1 MTTLHSILEQIRQDS
16 RTEREKGDHFERL
29 VKAFFKTDPTWVDR
43 FEDVWLWRE
52 WPDLSRY
59 KYSQQDIGI
68 DLVASER
75 QGGWC
80 AIQCKFF
87 DSHYNV
93 QKSDI
98 DSFFTASGKRPFT
111 SRLVVSTTDRWSGHA
126 EEALSDQQIPT
137 NRIGLS
143 DLLESRI
150 DWSRVVPERLEDL
163 SLRSRK
169 NSLPHQ
175 LEAISKV
182 LEGFQNTDRGKL
194 VMACGTGKTF
204 TSLKI
209 AESLVPPGGSI
220 LFLSPSI
227 ALVSQTL
234 SEWTR
239 ESESPFRAFAV
250 CSDSKVGKKKD
261 PFEDIRIHDLAYPAT
276 TDPDKLAQ
284 AVQNHVSDKRT
295 VIFSTYQSIEVLH
308 EAQTQFGLPAFDLV
322 ICDEAHRTT
331 GATSAGEAD
340 SAFVAVHRP
349 DFIQSRKRLFM
360 TATPRIYTDA
370 AKSKARENDI
380 QVYSM
385 DDESVYGP
393 EFHRL
398 GFGEAVKR
406 GLLSDYKVLVL
417 VMDQK
422 DISRRFPYL
431 LSQEGEELKLPDVAK
446 IIGCWNGL
454 SKRVFENG
462 HEENLTDPVPMKR
475 AVAFARSIADSKQVS
490 SQFDHIVTQYLDSF
504 DPHEEIRESPLKCE
518 VQHVDGTYNIL
529 LRNSL
534 LDWLKSDPG
543 PNACRI
549 LSNARCLS
557 EGVDVPS
564 LDSVIFLNP
573 RDSVIDVVQSVGRIM
588 RKSPGKE
595 YGYIILPIATTWEM
609 EPEEA
614 LDNNENF
621 RVVWTVLQALRAHDE
636 RLNAEINKIELNK
649 KESDRIQVIGL
660 KESHRP
666 EQGLPMTFDDQDI
679 GQWKEAIYA
688 RIVKKCGTKRYWESW
703 ANDVAMIAQTQIS
716 RIKGLL
722 SGSDPHPRKVFNEFL
737 ESLRSTINPEIG
749 QDEAIEMLSQHVIT
763 KPVFDALFAGEVFVQ
778 NNPVSQ
784 SLQKVLDE
792 LEGRSLEAETKS
804 LEGFYEDV
812 RERASGIDNIEG
824 RQKIVIEL
832 YNKFFKTAFPRMS
845 DRLGI
850 VYTPIEV
857 VDFIIHSADK
867 ALKDHFGVGLTDPN
881 VHILDP
887 FAGTGTFLVR
897 LLQSGLIHPE
907 DLSRKYGDELHVN
920 EIVLLAYYIAAIN
933 VESVYQALTGSYE
946 SFNGIVLTD
955 TFQMGEKE
963 HKFFGK
969 EYLPENNERV
979 RRQKERDIRVILGNP
994 PYRVNQG
1001 NSNDKNQNL
1010 SYDFLDESIRKTYAA
1025 GSTAGNK
1032 NSLYD
1037 NYIRA
1042 FRWASNRIRKQGIV
1056 CYVSNGGWIDGNT
1069 MDGFRKSL
1077 AEEFTSIYVF
1087 NLRGNARTQGK
1098 LRRQEAG
1105 NVFGSDSKTSI
1116 AITLLVK
1123 NPQKKGTCAI
1133 HYHDIGD
1140 YLSREEKLSR
1150 LAEFG
1155 SIAHVHWERIT
1166 PNEHHD
1172 WINMRSA
1179 DFGSLVPLND
1189 APNAIFVL
1197 RSRGVETSR
1206 DVWVYNFSK
1215 SALEDNIRR
1224 MIAFYND
1231 QVDAFGKICQADGD
1245 NAEKK
1250 AQELI
1255 DTDPKKIKWTSELI
1269 EDLAQVKKGE
1279 FRQENI
1285 GPSLYRPFIKSW
1297 IYYDPQFNHR
1307 FKEKLFPSAHH
1318 KNLAISVTGTG
1329 SSKDFS
1335 CLMVN
1340 TLPDLEVI
1348 SKSQCFPLYYYEK
1361 TAPAKKT
1368 MPGLFAPDSSGEEY
1382 VRKEAITDMARAD
1395 FREHYRD
1402 DTISK
1407 EDIFY
1412 YIYGVLHS
1420 PEYRERF
1427 ASDLKKMLPRIPFV
1441 SGFWGFSKAGRE
1453 LAHWH
1458 LNYETV
1464 EPWPLEGKKDNS
1476 TLSGVTAKEFFRV
1489 EEMKFGKNGKEIDK
1503 TTIVYNSRI
1512 TLSEIPLEAYEYVV
1526 NGKPALEWVM
1536 ERYAVK
1542 IDKDSGI
1549 KNDPNLWSEDP
1560 RYILD
1565 LVKRIVRVSFETV
1578 RIVNGLP
1585 ALTEQENKSV
1595 YTPSFFGG
1603 ESVAAEDPEEVM
1615 LLSEE
1620 GTVMKMIEEP
1630 VNVFGPKYGL
1640 VIRRVDCRDPNSMAI
1655 VSDYFEVVTAFSAA
1669 RKNGTFKTLEAAKE
1683 FLSRNNLRQENNT
1696 NNINEMDPD
1705 HER

>member
-1 MTTLHSILEQIRQDS
+1 MTSLQSILELIRQS
-16 RTEREKGDHFERL
+16 SQTEREKGSRFESL
-29 VKAFFKTDPTWVDR
+29 VKSFFKTDPTWVDR
-43 FEDVWLWRE
+43 FEDVWLWSE
-52 WPDLSRY
+52 WPEPSF
-59 KYSQQDIGI
+59 SGQDTGI
-68 DLVASER
+68 DLVAKER
-75 QGGWC
+75 EGGWC

-87 DSHYNV
+87 DPTHTV

-98 DSFFTASGKRPFT
+98 DSFFTASGKRPFS
-111 SRLVVSTTDRWSGHA
+111 SRLIVSTTDKWSAHA
-126 EEALSDQQIPT
+126 EEALADQQIPT

-143 DLLESRI
+143 DLAESRI
-150 DWSRVVPERLEDL
+150 DWSRVVPERFEVLP
-163 SLRSRK
+163 LRSRK
-169 NSLPHQ
+169 ILLSHQ
-175 LEAISKV
+175 QEAVSKV
-182 LEGFQNTDRGKL
+182 LIGFQTSDKGKL

-209 AESLVPPGGSI
+209 AEALVPPGGAI

-227 ALVSQTL
+227 SLVSQSLT
-234 SEWTR
+234 EWTR
-239 ESESPFRAFAV
+239 EAEAPFRAFAV

-261 PFEDIRIHDLAYPAT
+261 PFEDIRVHDLAYPAT
-276 TDPDKLAQ
+276 TDPVKLAQ
-284 AVQNHVSDKRT
+284 AVQTHALDRRS

-308 EAQTQFGLPAFDLV
+308 ETQKQFGLPAFDLV

-331 GATSAGEAD
+331 GATSVGEAD

-349 DFIQSRKRLFM
+349 DYIQSRKRLFM
-360 TATPRIYTDA
+360 TATPRIYTDS
-370 AKSKARENDI
+370 AKSKAKENDI

-385 DDESVYGP
+385 DDENIYGP
-393 EFHRL
+393 EFYRL
-398 GFGEAVKR
+398 GFGESVKR

-417 VMDQK
+417 VMDQQ

-462 HEENLTDPVPMKR
+462 HEENLTDPIPMKR

-518 VQHVDGTYNIL
+518 AQHVDGTYNIL

-564 LDSVIFLNP
+564 LDAVIFLNP

-660 KESHRP
+660 KESSP
-666 EQGLPMTFDDQDI
+666 PKPGIPLTFDDQDI

-703 ANDVAMIAQTQIS
+703 ANDVATIAQTQIS

-722 SGSDPHPRKVFNEFL
+722 SAPDPHPQTVFNEFL
-737 ESLRSTINPEIG
+737 ESLRSTINPEIRP
-749 QDEAIEMLSQHVIT
+749 DEAIEMLSQHIIT
-763 KPVFDALFAGEVFVQ
+763 KPVFDSLFAGEAFVQ

-784 SLQKVLDE
+784 SLQKVLTE
-792 LEGRSLEAETKS
+792 LEGRSLEVETKS
-804 LEGFYEDV
+804 LEDFYDDV

-832 YNKFFKTAFPRMS
+832 YDKFFKTAFPRIS
-845 DRLGI
+845 ERLGI

-857 VDFIIHSADK
+857 VDFIIRSADS
-867 ALKDHFGVGLTDPN
+867 ALRDHFGVGLTDRN

-887 FAGTGTFLVR
+887 FAGTGTFLAR
-897 LLQSGLIHPE
+897 LLQSGLIRSG
-907 DLSRKYGDELHVN
+907 DLPRKYRDELHAN

-933 VESVYQALTGSYE
+933 IESVYQALTRSYE

-979 RRQKERDIRVILGNP
+979 RRQKERDIRVIIGNP

-1001 NSNDKNQNL
+1001 NSNNNPNP
-1010 SYDFLDESIRKTYAA
+1010 SYDLLDESIRKTYAA
-1025 GSTAGNK
+1025 GSTAINK

-1037 NYIRA
+1037 SYIRA
-1042 FRWASNRIRKQGIV
+1042 FRWASNRIKTQGIV

-1069 MDGFRKSL
+1069 MDGFRKTL

-1087 NLRGNARTQGK
+1087 NLRGNQRTSGELSRKEGGK
-1098 LRRQEAG
+1098 I
-1105 NVFGSDSKTSI
+1105 FGSGSRAPI

-1123 NPQKKGTCAI
+1123 NPQKKGSCEI

-1140 YLSREEKLSR
+1140 YLSREEKLAR
-1150 LAEFG
+1150 VATFG
-1155 SIAHVHWERIT
+1155 SIEHVPWERIT
-1166 PNEHHD
+1166 PSAHHD
-1172 WINMRSA
+1172 WINVRSEN
-1179 DFGSLVPLND
+1179 FGTLVPLND
-1189 APNAIFVL
+1189 APNAIFSM
-1197 RSRGVETSR
+1197 RSNGVQTNR

-1215 SALEDNIRR
+1215 SALEDNISR
-1224 MIAFYND
+1224 MIAFYNS
-1231 QVDAFGKICQADGD
+1231 QVDSLSAKCQTEGK
-1245 NAEKK
+1245 NASKK
-1250 AQELI
+1250 ALELI

-1285 GPSLYRPFIKSW
+1285 GPSLYRPFTKSW
-1297 IYYDPQFNHR
+1297 IYYDRQFNHR

-1318 KNLAISVTGTG
+1318 KNLAISVTGIG
-1329 SSKDFS
+1329 VSKDFS
-1335 CLMVN
+1335 CLIVN
-1340 TLPDLEVI
+1340 ALPDVQLFANA
-1348 SKSQCFPLYYYEK
+1348 QCFPLYYYEK
-1361 TAPAKKT
+1361 VQSTKT
-1368 MPGLFAPDSSGEEY
+1368 RMPGLFTPDSTEEKY
-1382 VRKEAITDMARAD
+1382 VRKDAITDVALAD
-1395 FREHYRD
+1395 FQTHYRD
-1402 DTISK
+1402 GTISN
-1407 EDIFY
+1407 EDLFY
-1412 YIYGVLHS
+1412 YVYGMLHS
-1420 PEYRERF
+1420 PEYRELF
-1427 ASDLKKMLPRIPFV
+1427 ASDLKKMLPRIPFT
-1441 SGFWGFSKAGRE
+1441 SDFWSFSKVGRE
-1453 LAHWH
+1453 LAFWH

-1464 EPWPLEGKKDNS
+1464 EPWPLEEKKDNS
-1476 TLSGVTAKEFFRV
+1476 VLSRMTPKEFFRV
-1489 EEMKFGKNGKEIDK
+1489 EEMKFAKVGKEKDK
-1503 TTIVYNSRI
+1503 TTILYNTRI
-1512 TLSEIPLEAYEYVV
+1512 TLSGIPPEAYEYVV

-1536 ERYAVK
+1536 ERYAVT

-1549 KNDPNLWSEDP
+1549 KNDPNTWSDDP
-1560 RYILD
+1560 KYILG
-1565 LVKRIVRVSFETV
+1565 LVKRIIRVSLETV
-1578 RIVNGLP
+1578 RIVKRLP
-1585 ALTEQENKSV
+1585 SLEESERKKSF
-1595 YTPSFFGG
+1595 TPFFFGG
-1603 ESVAAEDPEEVM
+1603 ESIAAETEE
-1615 LLSEE
+1615 
-1620 GTVMKMIEEP
+1620 
-1630 VNVFGPKYGL
+1630 
-1640 VIRRVDCRDPNSMAI
+1640 
-1655 VSDYFEVVTAFSAA
+1655 
-1669 RKNGTFKTLEAAKE
+1669 
-1683 FLSRNNLRQENNT
+1683 
-1696 NNINEMDPD
+1696 
-1705 HER
+1705 

>member
-1 MTTLHSILEQIRQDS
+1 MTTLQSILEQIRQHS
-16 RTEREKGDHFERL
+16 QSEREKGEGFERL
-29 VKAFFKTDPTWVDR
+29 MKAFFKTDPTWADR

-59 KYSQQDIGI
+59 QYSQQDIGI

-87 DSHYNV
+87 DPHYNI

-111 SRLVVSTTDRWSGHA
+111 SRLIVSSTDRWSGHA
-126 EEALSDQQIPT
+126 EEALADQQIPT

-143 DLLESRI
+143 DLVESRI
-150 DWSRVVPERLEDL
+150 DWSRVVPENLEFL
-163 SLRSRK
+163 PLRSRK
-169 NSLPHQ
+169 TILSHQ
-175 LEAISKV
+175 QDAVSNV
-182 LEGFQNTDRGKL
+182 LAGFQTSDRGKL
-194 VMACGTGKTF
+194 IMACGTGKTF

-276 TDPDKLAQ
+276 TDPDKLAP

-703 ANDVAMIAQTQIS
+703 ANDVATIAQTQIS

-737 ESLRSTINPEIG
+737 ESLRSTINPNIG
-749 QDEAIEMLSQHVIT
+749 QDEAIEMLSQHIIT
-763 KPVFDALFAGEVFVQ
+763 KPVFDALFAGGSFVQ
-778 NNPVSQ
+778 NNSVSQ

-792 LEGRSLEAETKS
+792 LEGRSLEAETKE
-804 LEGFYEDV
+804 LEGFYNDV
-812 RERASGIDNIEG
+812 RERASGIDNAEG
-824 RQKIVIEL
+824 RQRIVVEL
-832 YNKFFKTAFPRMS
+832 YDKFFKTAFPRMAE
-845 DRLGI
+845 RLGI

-857 VDFIIHSADK
+857 VDFIIRSADE
-867 ALKDHFGVGLTDPN
+867 ALRDHFGVGLTDKN

-887 FAGTGTFLVR
+887 FTGTGTFLVR
-897 LLQSGLIHPE
+897 LLQNGLIRPE
-907 DLSRKYGDELHVN
+907 DLPRKYQDELHAN

-933 VESVYQALTGSYE
+933 IESMYQDLTGSYE
-946 SFNGIVLTD
+946 AFNGIVLTD
-955 TFQMGEKE
+955 TFQMSENG

-969 EYLPENNERV
+969 EFLPENNERV
-979 RRQKERDIRVILGNP
+979 RRQKERDIRVIIGNP
-994 PYRVNQG
+994 PYSAQQE
-1001 NSNDKNQNL
+1001 SQNDN
-1010 SYDFLDESIRKTYAA
+1010 
-1025 GSTAGNK
+1025 NK
-1032 NSLYD
+1032 NLAYPILDQRIRTSYAFQSHASNKKNLYD
-1037 NYIRA
+1037 SYIRA
-1042 FRWASNRIRKQGIV
+1042 IRWASDRIKNQGVIGFV
-1056 CYVSNGGWIDGNT
+1056 TNGSFIDSNN
-1069 MDGFRKSL
+1069 MDGLRKCL
-1077 AEEFTSIYVF
+1077 VEEFSTIYCF
-1087 NLRGNARTQGK
+1087 NLRGNQRTSGELSRKEGGK
-1098 LRRQEAG
+1098 I
-1105 NVFGSDSKTSI
+1105 FGSGSRTPV
-1116 AITLLVK
+1116 AVTLFIK
-1123 NPQKKGTCAI
+1123 DPRQKGDCRLF
-1133 HYHDIGD
+1133 YHDIGD
-1140 YLSREEKLSR
+1140 YLSREEKLGIVR
-1150 LAEFG
+1150 EFE
-1155 SIAHVHWERIT
+1155 SIKNDKVDWERIT
-1166 PNEHHD
+1166 PNPEGD
-1172 WINMRSA
+1172 WVNQRNPEFESFIPLGNREKSSESVV
-1179 DFGSLVPLND
+1179 FSHYSL
-1189 APNAIFVL
+1189 
-1197 RSRGVETSR
+1197 GVGTSR
-1206 DVWVYNFSK
+1206 DAWVYNFNHQDCS
-1215 SALEDNIRR
+1215 SNIRR
-1224 MIAFYND
+1224 MIDAYN
-1231 QVDAFGKICQADGD
+1231 QEVNRYQNAYKAIPKEKWPEPEGFVDS
-1245 NAEKK
+1245 
-1250 AQELI
+1250 
-1255 DTDPKKIKWTSELI
+1255 DPKKISWSSSLVPN
-1269 EDLAQVKKGE
+1269 VKRGRTATFDEKKII
-1279 FRQENI
+1279 Q
-1285 GPSLYRPFIKSW
+1285 SLYRPYHKSW
-1297 IYYDPQFNHR
+1297 LYFDEMMNHRVGQWPQF
-1307 FKEKLFPSAHH
+1307 FPTPSHTNIVISA
-1318 KNLAISVTGTG
+1318 TGIG
-1329 SSKDFS
+1329 SSKPFS
-1335 CLMVN
+1335 AIVAN
-1340 TLPDLEVI
+1340 VIPDLEMI
-1348 SKSQCFPLYYYEK
+1348 SKGQCFPLYYYEK
-1361 TAPAKKT
+1361 AEPSKSNP
-1368 MPGLFAPDSSGEEY
+1368 MERLYSDSSHRSKAPGKEEY
-1382 VRKEAITDMARAD
+1382 TRHEAITDWALKSFKKQYKDNA
-1395 FREHYRD
+1395 
-1402 DTISK
+1402 IGK

-1412 YIYGVLHS
+1412 YIYGLLHS
-1420 PEYRERF
+1420 PEYRTRYEN
-1427 ASDLKKMLPRIPFV
+1427 DLRKMLPRIPFAPD
-1441 SGFWGFSKAGRE
+1441 FWGFSKAGRE

-1458 LNYETV
+1458 LNYETID
-1464 EPWPLEGKKDNS
+1464 PWPLEEQIDANS
-1476 TLSGVTAKEFFRV
+1476 LSRMTPKEFFRV
-1489 EEMKFGKNGKEIDK
+1489 EEMKFAKSGKEKDK
-1503 TTIVYNSRI
+1503 TTIIYNSRF
-1512 TLSEIPLEAYEYVV
+1512 TLSGVPLAAYEYVV

-1536 ERYAVK
+1536 ERYTVT

-1549 KNDPNLWSEDP
+1549 KNDPNAWSEDP

-1565 LVKRIVRVSFETV
+1565 LVKRIVRVSLETV
-1578 RIVNGLP
+1578 RIVKGLP
-1585 ALTEQENKSV
+1585 GLAETENKRP
-1595 YTPSFFGG
+1595 YTPSFLGG
-1603 ESVAAEDPEEVM
+1603 ESIAAE
-1615 LLSEE
+1615 
-1620 GTVMKMIEEP
+1620 
-1630 VNVFGPKYGL
+1630 
-1640 VIRRVDCRDPNSMAI
+1640 
-1655 VSDYFEVVTAFSAA
+1655 
-1669 RKNGTFKTLEAAKE
+1669 
-1683 FLSRNNLRQENNT
+1683 EN
-1696 NNINEMDPD
+1696 
-1705 HER
+1705 

>member
-1 MTTLHSILEQIRQDS
+1 MTTLQSILEQIRQHS
-16 RTEREKGDHFERL
+16 QSEREKGDRFEIL
-29 VKAFFKTDPTWVDR
+29 MKAFFKTDPTWVDR
-43 FEDVWLWRE
+43 FEDIWLWRE
-52 WPDLSRY
+52 WPELSRY
-59 KYSQQDIGI
+59 QYSQQDIGI

-87 DSHYNV
+87 DPHYNV

-98 DSFFTASGKRPFT
+98 DSFFTASGKHPFT
-111 SRLVVSTTDRWSGHA
+111 SRLIVSTTDKWSGHA
-126 EEALSDQQIPT
+126 EEALADQQIPT
-137 NRIGLS
+137 NRIGLA
-143 DLLESRI
+143 DLADSRI
-150 DWSRVVPERLEDL
+150 DWSRVVPERLDSL
-163 SLRSRK
+163 FLRSRK
-169 NSLPHQ
+169 TLLPHQ
-175 LEAISKV
+175 QEAVSNV
-182 LEGFQNTDRGKL
+182 LAGFQTVDRGKL

-209 AESLVPPGGSI
+209 AEALVPPGGAI

-261 PFEDIRIHDLAYPAT
+261 PFEDLRAHDLAYPAT
-276 TDPDKLAQ
+276 TDPKKLAQ
-284 AVQNHVSDKRT
+284 VVQTSSTDRRT
-295 VIFSTYQSIEVLH
+295 VIFSTYQSIEVIH
-308 EAQTQFGLPAFDLV
+308 EAQKQFELPAFDLV

-340 SAFVAVHRP
+340 SAFVAVHRA
-349 DFIQSRKRLFM
+349 DYIQSRRRLFM
-360 TATPRIYTDA
+360 TATPRIYTDS

-417 VMDQK
+417 VMDQQ

-490 SQFDHIVTQYLDSF
+490 SQFDHIVSQYLASF
-504 DPHEEIRESPLKCE
+504 DPQEEIRESPLKCE
-518 VQHVDGTYNIL
+518 VNHVDGTFNIL

-543 PNACRI
+543 PNSCRI

-564 LDSVIFLNP
+564 LDAVIFLNP

-649 KESDRIQVIGL
+649 KESERIQVIGL

-666 EQGLPMTFDDQDI
+666 EQVLPMTFDDQDI

-703 ANDVAMIAQTQIS
+703 ANDVATIAQTQIS
-716 RIKGLL
+716 RIKGFL
-722 SGSDPHPRKVFNEFL
+722 SGPDPHPRTVFNEFL
-737 ESLRSTINPEIG
+737 ESLRSTINPEIR
-749 QDEAIEMLSQHVIT
+749 QDEAIEMLSQHIIT
-763 KPVFDALFAGEVFVQ
+763 KPVFDALFSGEAFVQ

-804 LEGFYEDV
+804 LEGFYDDV

-832 YNKFFKTAFPRMS
+832 YDKFFKTAFPKMS

-850 VYTPIEV
+850 VYTPVEV
-857 VDFIIHSADK
+857 VDFIIHSADS
-867 ALKDHFGVGLTDPN
+867 ALRDHFGVGLTDRN

-887 FAGTGTFLVR
+887 FSGTGTFLVR
-897 LLQSGLIHPE
+897 LLQSGLIRPE
-907 DLSRKYGDELHVN
+907 DLPRKYRDEFHAN

-933 VESVYQALTGSYE
+933 IESTYQVLTGAYE
-946 SFNGIVLTD
+946 AFNGIVLTD

-979 RRQKERDIRVILGNP
+979 RRQKERDIRVIIGNP
-994 PYRVNQG
+994 PYRANQG
-1001 NSNDKNQNL
+1001 ASNQNNQNL
-1010 SYDFLDESIRKTYAA
+1010 SYEKLDKSIRDTYAA
-1025 GSTAGNK
+1025 HSTATLK

-1037 NYIRA
+1037 SYIRA
-1042 FRWASNRIRKQGIV
+1042 FRWASNRIKKQGVI

-1087 NLRGNARTQGK
+1087 NLRGNQRTSGELSRKEGGK
-1098 LRRQEAG
+1098 I
-1105 NVFGSDSKTSI
+1105 FGSGSRAPI

-1123 NPQKKGTCAI
+1123 NPAKQGPCEI

-1140 YLSREEKLSR
+1140 YLSREEKL
-1150 LAEFG
+1150 AKVVEFG
-1155 SIAHVHWERIT
+1155 SIEHVPWKKIF
-1166 PNEHHD
+1166 PNQHHD
-1172 WINMRSA
+1172 WINARSEE
-1179 DFGSLVPLND
+1179 FSSLIPLND
-1189 APNAIFVL
+1189 GENSIFTI
-1197 RSRGVETSR
+1197 RSRGIATSR
-1206 DVWVYNFSK
+1206 DIWVYNFSLDLLK
-1215 SALEDNIRR
+1215 SNMDKTARLYEAERIRLR
-1224 MIAFYND
+1224 
-1231 QVDAFGKICQADGD
+1231 GEKGD
-1245 NAEKK
+1245 LAN
-1250 AQELI
+1250 LVRY
-1255 DTDPKKIKWTSELI
+1255 DPTQIKWDGQMLLDLGRGVPLNI
-1269 EDLAQVKKGE
+1269 ENVRFD
-1279 FRQENI
+1279 I
-1285 GPSLYRPFIKSW
+1285 SIYRPYTKQNFASGRCITNRL
-1297 IYYDPQFNHR
+1297 YQM
-1307 FKEKLFPSAHH
+1307 PSIFLSPHH
-1318 KNLAISVTGTG
+1318 KNFAISVTGTG

-1335 CLMVN
+1335 CLMVD

-1348 SKSQCFPLYYYEK
+1348 SKGQCFPLYYYEK
-1361 TAPAKKT
+1361 AEPSKSNP
-1368 MPGLFAPDSSGEEY
+1368 MERLYSDSSHRSGAPGKEEY
-1382 VRKEAITDMARAD
+1382 IRHEAITDWALKSFKKQYKD
-1395 FREHYRD
+1395 NS
-1402 DTISK
+1402 IGK

-1412 YIYGVLHS
+1412 YIYGLLHS
-1420 PEYRERF
+1420 PEYRTRYEN
-1427 ASDLKKMLPRIPFV
+1427 DLRKMLPRIPFAP
-1441 SGFWGFSKAGRE
+1441 SFWGFSKAGRE
-1453 LAHWH
+1453 LANWH

-1464 EPWPLEGKKDNS
+1464 DPWPLEEKKDENIIS
-1476 TLSGVTAKEFFRV
+1476 RTTPKEFYRV
-1489 EEMKFGKNGKEIDK
+1489 EEMTFGRNGKNKDK
-1503 TTIVYNSRI
+1503 TTIVYNCHI
-1512 TLSEIPLEAYEYVV
+1512 TLSGIPLESYEYVV
-1526 NGKPALEWVM
+1526 NGKPALDWVM
-1536 ERYAVK
+1536 ERYAVSV
-1542 IDKDSGI
+1542 DKDSGI
-1549 KNDPNLWSEDP
+1549 KNDPNSWSEDP

-1565 LVKRIVRVSFETV
+1565 LIKRIVRVSLETV
-1578 RIVNGLP
+1578 RIVKGLP
-1585 ALTEQENKSV
+1585 GLAEMGHDRNF
-1595 YTPSFFGG
+1595 TPSFFGG
-1603 ESVAAEDPEEVM
+1603 ESIAAEESQGGNPFM
-1615 LLSEE
+1615 
-1620 GTVMKMIEEP
+1620 
-1630 VNVFGPKYGL
+1630 
-1640 VIRRVDCRDPNSMAI
+1640 
-1655 VSDYFEVVTAFSAA
+1655 
-1669 RKNGTFKTLEAAKE
+1669 RK
-1683 FLSRNNLRQENNT
+1683 
-1696 NNINEMDPD
+1696 D
-1705 HER
+1705 

>member
-1 MTTLHSILEQIRQDS
+1 MTSLQSILELIRQS
-16 RTEREKGDHFERL
+16 SQTEREKGDRFERL
-29 VKAFFKTDPTWVDR
+29 MKVFFKTDPTWVDR
-43 FEDVWLWRE
+43 FEDIWLWRE

-59 KYSQQDIGI
+59 QYSQQDIGI

-87 DSHYNV
+87 DPHYNV

-111 SRLVVSTTDRWSGHA
+111 SRLIVSTTDRWSGHA

-143 DLLESRI
+143 DLAESRI
-150 DWSRVVPERLEDL
+150 DWSRVVPERLDSL
-163 SLRSRK
+163 FLRSRK
-169 NSLPHQ
+169 TLLPHQ
-175 LEAISKV
+175 LEAVSNV
-182 LEGFQNTDRGKL
+182 LAGFQTSDRGKL

-209 AESLVPPGGSI
+209 AEALVPPGGAI

-227 ALVSQTL
+227 ALVSQSL

-261 PFEDIRIHDLAYPAT
+261 PFEDIRAHDLAYPAT
-276 TDPDKLAQ
+276 TDPEKLAQ
-284 AVQNHVSDKRT
+284 AIRSHPSDRRT
-295 VIFSTYQSIEVLH
+295 AIFSTYQSIEVLH
-308 EAQTQFGLPAFDLV
+308 EAQTHFELPAFDLV

-331 GATSAGEAD
+331 GVTSAGEAD

-349 DFIQSRKRLFM
+349 DFIQARKRLFM
-360 TATPRIYTDA
+360 TATPRIYTDS

-380 QVYSM
+380 QVFSM
-385 DDESVYGP
+385 DDESIYGP

-406 GLLSDYKVLVL
+406 SLLSDYKVLVL
-417 VMDQK
+417 VMDQQ

-475 AVAFARSIADSKQVS
+475 AVAFARSIADSRQVS

-518 VQHVDGTYNIL
+518 VNHVDGTYNIL

-534 LDWLKSDPG
+534 LDWLKSVPG

-564 LDSVIFLNP
+564 LDAVIFLNP
-573 RDSVIDVVQSVGRIM
+573 RDSVIDVVQSVGRVM

-666 EQGLPMTFDDQDI
+666 EQVLPMTFDDQDI

-703 ANDVAMIAQTQIS
+703 ANDVATIAQTQIS

-722 SGSDPHPRKVFNEFL
+722 SGPDPHPRTVFNEFL
-737 ESLRSTINPEIG
+737 ESLRSMINPEIS
-749 QDEAIEMLSQHVIT
+749 QDEAIEMLSQHIIT
-763 KPVFDALFAGEVFVQ
+763 KPVFDSLFAGEAFVQ

-784 SLQKVLDE
+784 SLQKVLIE

-804 LEGFYEDV
+804 LEGFYDDV

-832 YNKFFKTAFPRMS
+832 YDKFFKTAFPRIS
-845 DRLGI
+845 ERLGI

-857 VDFIIHSADK
+857 VDFIIRSADF
-867 ALKDHFGVGLTDPN
+867 ALKDHFGVGLTDKN

-887 FAGTGTFLVR
+887 FAGTGTFLIR
-897 LLQSGLIHPE
+897 LLQSGLIRSE
-907 DLSRKYGDELHVN
+907 DLPRKYQDELHAN

-933 VESVYQALTGSYE
+933 IESVYQALTGSYG

-955 TFQMGEKE
+955 TFQLGEKE

-979 RRQKERDIRVILGNP
+979 RRQKERDIRVIIGNP
-994 PYRVNQG
+994 PYRANQG
-1001 NSNDKNQNL
+1001 DSNQNNQNL
-1010 SYDFLDESIRKTYAA
+1010 SYEKLDKSIRDTYAA
-1025 GSTAGNK
+1025 FSGATLK

-1037 NYIRA
+1037 SYIRA
-1042 FRWASNRIRKQGIV
+1042 FRWASNRIKGQGVI
-1056 CYVSNGGWIDGNT
+1056 CYVTNGGWIDGNT
-1069 MDGFRKSL
+1069 MDGFRKTL
-1077 AEEFTSIYVF
+1077 AEEFTNIYVF
-1087 NLRGNARTQGK
+1087 NLRGNQRTSGELSRKEGGK
-1098 LRRQEAG
+1098 I
-1105 NVFGSDSKTSI
+1105 FGSGSRAPI

-1123 NPQKKGTCAI
+1123 NPEKKGACEI

-1140 YLSREEKLSR
+1140 YMSREEKL
-1150 LAEFG
+1150 AKVVGFG
-1155 SIAHVHWERIT
+1155 SIENVPWTSIA
-1166 PNEHHD
+1166 PNDHYD
-1172 WINMRSA
+1172 WINARSEE
-1179 DFGSLVPLND
+1179 FSSLIPLND
-1189 APNAIFVL
+1189 GSNSIFTI
-1197 RSRGVETSR
+1197 RSRGVATSR
-1206 DVWVYNFSK
+1206 DTWVYNFSLDHLK
-1215 SALEDNIRR
+1215 SNMGKTAH
-1224 MIAFYND
+1224 FYE
-1231 QVDAFGKICQADGD
+1231 AERARLRGEKGD
-1245 NAEKK
+1245 LANLV
-1250 AQELI
+1250 QY
-1255 DTDPKKIKWTSELI
+1255 DPTQIKWDGQMLL
-1269 EDLAQVKKGE
+1269 DLRRGA
-1279 FRQENI
+1279 
-1285 GPSLYRPFIKSW
+1285 SLTLESMNLDISIYRPYTKQNLASGRCITNRLYQMPS
-1297 IYYDPQFNHR
+1297 I
-1307 FKEKLFPSAHH
+1307 FPSPDHE
-1318 KNLAISVTGTG
+1318 NLAISVTGTG
-1329 SSKDFS
+1329 SSKPFS
-1335 CLMVN
+1335 CLIVN
-1340 TLPDLEVI
+1340 VLPDLEVI
-1348 SKSQCFPLYYYEK
+1348 SKGQCFPLYVYEK
-1361 TAPAKKT
+1361 APSKKI
-1368 MPGLFAPDSSGEEY
+1368 PGLTLYDSSEEKY
-1382 VRKEAITDMARAD
+1382 NRKEAITDTALAN
-1395 FREHYRD
+1395 FKAHYKD
-1402 DTISK
+1402 DSLSK
-1407 EDIFY
+1407 EDLFY
-1412 YIYGVLHS
+1412 YVYGVLHS
-1420 PEYRERF
+1420 PEYRNQY
-1427 ASDLKKMLPRIPFV
+1427 AADLKKMLPRIPFV
-1441 SGFWGFSKAGRE
+1441 SDFWGFSKAGRE

-1464 EPWPLEGKKDNS
+1464 DPWPLGENIDQNVP
-1476 TLSGVTAKEFFRV
+1476 TRMTPKEFYRV
-1489 EEMKFGKNGKEIDK
+1489 EEMKFGKNGKEKDK
-1503 TTIVYNSRI
+1503 TTILYNSRI
-1512 TLSEIPLEAYEYVV
+1512 TLSGIPLEAYEYVV

-1536 ERYAVK
+1536 ERYAVTV
-1542 IDKDSGI
+1542 DKNSGI
-1549 KNDPNLWSEDP
+1549 KNDPNSWSEDP

-1565 LVKRIVRVSFETV
+1565 LVKRIVRVSIETV
-1578 RIVNGLP
+1578 RIVKGLP
-1585 ALTEQENKSV
+1585 ELKESEDKKTFP
-1595 YTPSFFGG
+1595 PSFYGG
-1603 ESVAAEDPEEVM
+1603 ESIAAEESQGGNP
-1615 LLSEE
+1615 
-1620 GTVMKMIEEP
+1620 
-1630 VNVFGPKYGL
+1630 
-1640 VIRRVDCRDPNSMAI
+1640 
-1655 VSDYFEVVTAFSAA
+1655 
-1669 RKNGTFKTLEAAKE
+1669 
-1683 FLSRNNLRQENNT
+1683 LRGG
-1696 NNINEMDPD
+1696 I
-1705 HER
+1705 

>member
-1 MTTLHSILEQIRQDS
+1 MTTLHSILEQIRQHS
-16 RTEREKGDHFERL
+16 QSEREKGDRFEIL
-29 VKAFFKTDPTWVDR
+29 MKAFFKTDPTWVDR
-43 FEDVWLWRE
+43 FEDVWIWKE
-52 WPDLSRY
+52 WPELSRHQF
-59 KYSQQDIGI
+59 SQQDTGI
-68 DLVASER
+68 DLVAKER
-75 QGGWC
+75 DGGWC
-80 AIQCKFF
+80 AIQCKCF
-87 DSHYNV
+87 DPHYNV

-98 DSFFTASGKRPFT
+98 DSFFTLSGKKPFT
-111 SRLVVSTTDRWSGHA
+111 ARLIVSTTDKWSVHA
-126 EEALSDQQIPT
+126 EEALADQQIPT

-143 DLLESRI
+143 DLVDSRI
-150 DWSRVVPERLEDL
+150 DWSRVVPDHYDIL
-163 SLRSRK
+163 SLRPRK
-169 NSLPHQ
+169 SLLSHQ
-175 LEAISKV
+175 QEAVSKV
-182 LEGFQNTDRGKL
+182 LSGFQTSDRGKL
-194 VMACGTGKTF
+194 IMACGTGKTF

-209 AESLVPPGGSI
+209 AETIVPQEGAI

-227 ALVSQTL
+227 SLVSQTL
-234 SEWTR
+234 SEWMR

-261 PFEDIRIHDLAYPAT
+261 PFEDIRAHDLAYPAT
-276 TDPDKLAQ
+276 TDAEKLAK
-284 AVQNHVSDKRT
+284 AVRAQDPCRRT
-295 VIFSTYQSIEVLH
+295 VIFSTYQSIDVIH
-308 EAQTQFGLPAFDLV
+308 EAQIHHGLPEFDLV

-349 DFIQSRKRLFM
+349 DYLQSRKRLFM
-360 TATPRIYTDA
+360 TATPRIYTDS
-370 AKSKARENDI
+370 AKSKAKENDI

-385 DDESVYGP
+385 DDENIYGP
-393 EFHRL
+393 EFYRL
-398 GFGEAVKR
+398 GFGESVKR

-417 VMDQK
+417 VMDQQ

-462 HEENLTDPVPMKR
+462 HEENLSDPVPMKR
-475 AVAFARSIADSKQVS
+475 AVAFARSIADSRQVS

-518 VQHVDGTYNIL
+518 AQHVDGTYNIL

-543 PNACRI
+543 PKACRI

-564 LDSVIFLNP
+564 LDAVIFLNP

-595 YGYIILPIATTWEM
+595 YGYIILPIATTWDM
-609 EPEEA
+609 DPEEA

-660 KESHRP
+660 KESSP
-666 EQGLPMTFDDQDI
+666 PKPGIPLTFDDQDI

-703 ANDVAMIAQTQIS
+703 ANDVATIAQTQIS
-716 RIKGLL
+716 RIKGLI
-722 SGSDPHPRKVFNEFL
+722 SGSDSHPRTVFNEFL
-737 ESLRSTINPEIG
+737 ESLRSTINPEIRP
-749 QDEAIEMLSQHVIT
+749 DEAIEMLSQHIIT
-763 KPVFDALFAGEVFVQ
+763 KPVFDSLFAGEAFVQ

-804 LEGFYEDV
+804 LEGFYDDV

-832 YNKFFKTAFPRMS
+832 YDKFFKAAFPRIS
-845 DRLGI
+845 ERLGI

-857 VDFIIHSADK
+857 VDFIIRSADS
-867 ALKDHFGVGLTDPN
+867 ALRDHFGVGLTDRN

-897 LLQSGLIHPE
+897 LLQSGLIRSE
-907 DLSRKYGDELHVN
+907 DLPRKYQDEFHAN

-933 VESVYQALTGSYE
+933 IESVYQAFTRSYE

-979 RRQKERDIRVILGNP
+979 RRQKEKDIRVIIGNP

-1001 NSNDKNQNL
+1001 NSNDNNPNP
-1010 SYDFLDESIRKTYAA
+1010 SYDLLDESIRKTYAA
-1025 GSTAGNK
+1025 GSTAVNK

-1037 NYIRA
+1037 SYIRA
-1042 FRWASNRIRKQGIV
+1042 FRWASNRIKKDGVI

-1069 MDGFRKSL
+1069 MDGFRKTLS
-1077 AEEFTSIYVF
+1077 EEFTSIYVF
-1087 NLRGNARTQGK
+1087 NLRGNQRTSGELSRKEGGK
-1098 LRRQEAG
+1098 I
-1105 NVFGSDSKTSI
+1105 FGSGSRAPI

-1123 NPQKKGTCAI
+1123 NPEKKGACEI

-1140 YLSREEKLSR
+1140 CLNREEKLAKVVGFR
-1150 LAEFG
+1150 
-1155 SIAHVHWERIT
+1155 SIEHVPWDRIT
-1166 PNEHHD
+1166 PNAHHD
-1172 WINMRSA
+1172 WINVRSEN
-1179 DFGSLVPLND
+1179 FGSLVPLND
-1189 APNAIFVL
+1189 GPNAIFSM
-1197 RSRGVETSR
+1197 RSNGVQTNR

-1215 SALEDNIRR
+1215 SALETNISR
-1224 MIAFYND
+1224 MIDFYND
-1231 QVDAFGKICQADGD
+1231 QVDAFGKICQAEGK

-1285 GPSLYRPFIKSW
+1285 GPSLYRPFTKSW
-1297 IYYDPQFNHR
+1297 IYYDRQFNHR

-1318 KNLAISVTGTG
+1318 ENLAISVTGTG

-1348 SKSQCFPLYYYEK
+1348 SKGQCFSLYYYEK
-1361 TAPAKKT
+1361 GQPTKT
-1368 MPGLFAPDSSGEEY
+1368 RMPGLFTPDFTEDKY
-1382 VRKEAITDMARAD
+1382 VRKDAITNMARAD

-1420 PEYRERF
+1420 PEYRKRF

-1441 SGFWGFSKAGRE
+1441 SDFWGFSKAGRE

-1464 EPWPLEGKKDNS
+1464 EPWPLEEKKDNS
-1476 TLSGVTAKEFFRV
+1476 TLSGVTPKEFFRV

-1512 TLSEIPLEAYEYVV
+1512 TLSGIPLEAYEYVV

-1542 IDKDSGI
+1542 IDKDSDI

-1578 RIVNGLP
+1578 RIIKGLP
-1585 ALTEQENKSV
+1585 ALKETENISA
-1595 YTPSFFGG
+1595 YTPSFFGS
-1603 ESVAAEDPEEVM
+1603 ESIAAEESQERNPFRGGI
-1615 LLSEE
+1615 L
-1620 GTVMKMIEEP
+1620 KMNLIEEP
-1630 VNVFGPKYGL
+1630 INVFGPKGGL
-1640 VIRRVDCRDPNSMAI
+1640 VVRRVDCIDQNTRAI
-1655 VSDYFEVVTAFSAA
+1655 LSHYFEVVNSLTAN
-1669 RKNGTFKTLEAAKE
+1669 RRNGKFGTLEEARE
-1683 FLSRNNLRQENNT
+1683 FLDRSIHPSIR
-1696 NNINEMDPD
+1696 
-1705 HER
+1705 ER

>member
-1 MTTLHSILEQIRQDS
+1 MTTLHSILEQIRQHS
-16 RTEREKGDHFERL
+16 QSEREKGDRFEIL
-29 VKAFFKTDPTWVDR
+29 MKAFFKADPTWADR
-43 FEDVWLWRE
+43 FEDVWIWKE
-52 WPDLSRY
+52 WPELAHY
-59 KYSQQDIGI
+59 QFSQQDTGI
-68 DLVASER
+68 DLVAKEWD
-75 QGGWC
+75 GGWC
-80 AIQCKFF
+80 AIQCKCF
-87 DSHYNV
+87 DPHYNV
-93 QKSDI
+93 QKADI
-98 DSFFTASGKRPFT
+98 DSFFTLSGKKPF
-111 SRLVVSTTDRWSGHA
+111 SARLIVSTTDKWSVHA
-126 EEALSDQQIPT
+126 EEALADQQIPI

-143 DLLESRI
+143 DLADSRI
-150 DWSRVVPERLEDL
+150 DWSRVVPDHYDIL
-163 SLRSRK
+163 SLHSRK
-169 NSLPHQ
+169 SLLSHQ
-175 LEAISKV
+175 QEAVSKV
-182 LEGFQNTDRGKL
+182 LSGFQTSDRGKL

-209 AESLVPPGGSI
+209 AEAIVPQGGAI

-227 ALVSQTL
+227 SLVSQSLT
-234 SEWTR
+234 EWTR
-239 ESESPFRAFAV
+239 EAEAPFRAFAV
-250 CSDSKVGKKKD
+250 CSDSKVGKRKD
-261 PFEDIRIHDLAYPAT
+261 PFEDIRAHDLAYPAT
-276 TDPDKLAQ
+276 TDPVKLAQ
-284 AVQNHVSDKRT
+284 AVQAHASARRK

-308 EAQTQFGLPAFDLV
+308 EAQIHHGLPEFDLV

-331 GATSAGEAD
+331 GATQSGEAD
-340 SAFVAVHRP
+340 SAFVAVHRL
-349 DFIQSRKRLFM
+349 DYLLARKRLFM
-360 TATPRIYTDA
+360 TATPRIYADS
-370 AKSKARENDI
+370 AKSKAKENDI

-385 DDESVYGP
+385 DDPAIYGP

-398 GFGEAVKR
+398 GFGEAVKK

-417 VMDQK
+417 VMDQQ

-454 SKRVFENG
+454 SKRVFENS
-462 HEENLTDPVPMKR
+462 HEENLTDPAPMKR

-518 VQHVDGTYNIL
+518 VNHVDGTFNIL

-564 LDSVIFLNP
+564 LDAVIFLNP

-595 YGYIILPIATTWEM
+595 YGYIILPIATTWDM

-666 EQGLPMTFDDQDI
+666 EQVLPMTFDDQDI

-703 ANDVAMIAQTQIS
+703 ANDVATIAQTQIS

-722 SGSDPHPRKVFNEFL
+722 SGPDPHPRTVFNEFL
-737 ESLRSTINPEIG
+737 ESLRSTINPEIRP
-749 QDEAIEMLSQHVIT
+749 DEAIEMLSQHIIT
-763 KPVFDALFAGEVFVQ
+763 KPVFDALFAGEAFVQ

-792 LEGRSLEAETKS
+792 LEGRSLAAETKS
-804 LEGFYEDV
+804 LESFYEDV

-832 YNKFFKTAFPRMS
+832 YDKFFKTAFPRIS
-845 DRLGI
+845 ERLGI

-857 VDFIIHSADK
+857 VDFIIRSADS
-867 ALKDHFGVGLTDPN
+867 ALRDHFGVGLTDRN

-887 FAGTGTFLVR
+887 FAGTGSFLVR
-897 LLQSGLIHPE
+897 LLQSGLIRSE
-907 DLSRKYGDELHVN
+907 DLPRKYRDELHAN

-933 VESVYQALTGSYE
+933 IESVYQALIRSYE

-979 RRQKERDIRVILGNP
+979 RRQKEKDIRVIIGNP

-1001 NSNDKNQNL
+1001 NSNDNNPNP
-1010 SYDFLDESIRKTYAA
+1010 SYDLLDESIRKTYAL
-1025 GSTAGNK
+1025 GSTAVNK

-1037 NYIRA
+1037 SYIRA
-1042 FRWASNRIRKQGIV
+1042 FRWASNRIKKEGVI

-1077 AEEFTSIYVF
+1077 AEEFTGIYVF
-1087 NLRGNARTQGK
+1087 NLRGNQRTSGELSRKEGGK
-1098 LRRQEAG
+1098 
-1105 NVFGSDSKTSI
+1105 VFGSGSRAPI

-1155 SIAHVHWERIT
+1155 SIANVPWERIT

-1172 WINMRSA
+1172 WINVRSE

-1189 APNAIFVL
+1189 APNAIFSM
-1197 RSRGVETSR
+1197 RSNGVQTNR

-1215 SALEDNIRR
+1215 SALEDNISR

-1231 QVDAFGKICQADGD
+1231 QVDTFGKICQAEGA

-1269 EDLAQVKKGE
+1269 EDLAQGKKGE
-1279 FRQENI
+1279 FKQENI
-1285 GPSLYRPFIKSW
+1285 GPALYRPFTKSW

-1348 SKSQCFPLYYYEK
+1348 SKGQCFPLYYYEK
-1361 TAPAKKT
+1361 AQSAKI
-1368 MPGLFAPDSSGEEY
+1368 PGLTLSNFSEEKY
-1382 VRKEAITDMARAD
+1382 VRKDAVTDKALTD
-1395 FREHYRD
+1395 FREHYQD
-1402 DTISK
+1402 EGISK

-1412 YIYGVLHS
+1412 YVYGVLHS

-1441 SGFWGFSKAGRE
+1441 SDFWGFSKAGRE

-1458 LNYETV
+1458 LNYETL
-1464 EPWPLEGKKDNS
+1464 EPWPLEEKTDKNII
-1476 TLSGVTAKEFFRV
+1476 TRMTPKELFRV
-1489 EEMKFGKNGKEIDK
+1489 EGMKFGRNGKEVDK
-1503 TTIVYNSRI
+1503 TTIVYNNWI
-1512 TLSEIPLEAYEYVV
+1512 TLSGIPLESYKYVV

-1542 IDKDSGI
+1542 VDKDSGI

-1560 RYILD
+1560 RYLLD
-1565 LVKRIVRVSFETV
+1565 LVKRVVRVSLEMI
-1578 RIVNGLP
+1578 RIIKGLP
-1585 ALTEQENKSV
+1585 ALTETGKRKSFSQ
-1595 YTPSFFGG
+1595 SFFGG
-1603 ESVAAEDPEEVM
+1603 ESIAAEEKPE
-1615 LLSEE
+1615 
-1620 GTVMKMIEEP
+1620 
-1630 VNVFGPKYGL
+1630 
-1640 VIRRVDCRDPNSMAI
+1640 
-1655 VSDYFEVVTAFSAA
+1655 
-1669 RKNGTFKTLEAAKE
+1669 
-1683 FLSRNNLRQENNT
+1683 
-1696 NNINEMDPD
+1696 
-1705 HER
+1705 

>member
-1 MTTLHSILEQIRQDS
+1 MTTSLQSILEQIRQHS
-16 RTEREKGDHFERL
+16 QSEREKGDRFEIL
-29 VKAFFKTDPTWVDR
+29 MKAFFKTDPTWVDR
-43 FEDVWLWRE
+43 FEDIWLWSE
-52 WPDLSRY
+52 WPEPSF
-59 KYSQQDIGI
+59 SGQDTGI
-68 DLVASER
+68 DLVAKER
-75 QGGWC
+75 AGGWC

-87 DSHYNV
+87 DPAHTV

-98 DSFFTASGKRPFT
+98 DSFFTASGKRPFS
-111 SRLVVSTTDRWSGHA
+111 SRLIVSTTDKWSGHA

-143 DLLESRI
+143 DLEESRI
-150 DWSRVVPERLEDL
+150 DWSQVLPERLEVL
-163 SLRSRK
+163 PLRSRK
-169 NSLPHQ
+169 NLLLHQ
-175 LEAISKV
+175 QEAVSKV
-182 LEGFQNTDRGKL
+182 LIGFQSSDKGKL

-209 AESLVPPGGSI
+209 AESMVPSGGMI

-227 ALVSQTL
+227 ALVSQSL

-239 ESESPFRAFAV
+239 EAENPFRAFAV

-261 PFEDIRIHDLAYPAT
+261 PFEDIRVHDLAYPAT
-276 TDPDKLAQ
+276 TDPVKLAQ
-284 AVQNHVSDKRT
+284 AVQIHASDRRT

-308 EAQTQFGLPAFDLV
+308 EAQRDFGLQAFDLV

-331 GATSAGEAD
+331 GVTSAGEAD
-340 SAFVAVHRP
+340 SAFVAVHKP
-349 DFIQSRKRLFM
+349 DYIQSKKRLFM
-360 TATPRIYTDA
+360 TATPRIYTDS

-385 DDESVYGP
+385 DDETIYGP

-417 VMDQK
+417 VMDQQ

-490 SQFDHIVTQYLDSF
+490 SQFDHIVSQYLASF
-504 DPHEEIRESPLKCE
+504 DPQEEIRESPLKCE
-518 VQHVDGTYNIL
+518 VEHVDGTYNIL

-564 LDSVIFLNP
+564 LDAVIFLNP

-595 YGYIILPIATTWEM
+595 YGYIILPIATTWDM

-614 LDNNENF
+614 LDNNQNF

-666 EQGLPMTFDDQDI
+666 EQNLPMTFEDQDI

-703 ANDVAMIAQTQIS
+703 ANDVATIAQTQIS

-722 SGSDPHPRKVFNEFL
+722 SGPDPHPRKVFNEFL
-737 ESLRSTINPEIG
+737 ESLRSTINPEIRP
-749 QDEAIEMLSQHVIT
+749 DEAIEMLSQHIIT
-763 KPVFDALFAGEVFVQ
+763 KPVFDSLFAGEAFVQ

-784 SLQKVLDE
+784 SLQKVLNE

-832 YNKFFKTAFPRMS
+832 YDKFFKTAFPRIS
-845 DRLGI
+845 ERLGI

-857 VDFIIHSADK
+857 VDFIIQSADS
-867 ALKDHFGVGLTDPN
+867 ALRDHFGVGLTDRN

-887 FAGTGTFLVR
+887 FAGTGSFLVR
-897 LLQSGLIHPE
+897 LLQRGLIHPE
-907 DLSRKYGDELHVN
+907 DLPWKYRDELHAN

-933 VESVYQALTGSYE
+933 IESVYQALTNSYE

-979 RRQKERDIRVILGNP
+979 RRQKERDIRVIIGNP

-1001 NSNDKNQNL
+1001 NSNENNPNP
-1010 SYDFLDESIRKTYAA
+1010 SYDLLDKSIRKTYAS
-1025 GSTAGNK
+1025 GSTGVNK
-1032 NSLYD
+1032 NPLYD
-1037 NYIRA
+1037 SYIRA
-1042 FRWASNRIRKQGIV
+1042 FRWASNRIKSHGVI

-1069 MDGFRKSL
+1069 MDGFRKVL

-1087 NLRGNARTQGK
+1087 NLRGNQRTSGELSRKEGGK
-1098 LRRQEAG
+1098 I
-1105 NVFGSDSKTSI
+1105 FGSGSRAPI

-1123 NPQKKGTCAI
+1123 NPQKKGSCTI

-1155 SIAHVHWERIT
+1155 SIAHVPWERIT
-1166 PNEHHD
+1166 PNAHHD
-1172 WINMRSA
+1172 WINVRNE
-1179 DFGSLVPLND
+1179 DFGSLIPLND
-1189 APNAIFVL
+1189 APNAIFSM

-1215 SALEDNIRR
+1215 PTLESNISR

-1231 QVDAFGKICQADGD
+1231 QVDAFGKICQAEGE

-1269 EDLAQVKKGE
+1269 EDLAQIKKGA

-1285 GPSLYRPFIKSW
+1285 GPSLYRPFTKSW
-1297 IYYDPQFNHR
+1297 IYYDRQFNHR

-1318 KNLAISVTGTG
+1318 KNLAISVTGIG
-1329 SSKDFS
+1329 VNKDFS
-1335 CLMVN
+1335 CLVVN
-1340 TLPDLEVI
+1340 FLPDVQLFANA
-1348 SKSQCFPLYYYEK
+1348 QCFPLYYYEK
-1361 TAPAKKT
+1361 AQSAKI
-1368 MPGLFAPDSSGEEY
+1368 PGLTLSDFSEEKY
-1382 VRKEAITDMARAD
+1382 VRKEAITDMAWAD

-1427 ASDLKKMLPRIPFV
+1427 ASDLKKMLPRISFV
-1441 SGFWGFSKAGRE
+1441 SDFWGFSKAGRE

-1503 TTIVYNSRI
+1503 TTIVFNSRI
-1512 TLSEIPLEAYEYVV
+1512 TLSGIPLEAYEYVV

-1578 RIVNGLP
+1578 RIVNGFS

-1655 VSDYFEVVTAFSAA
+1655 VSHYFEVVTAFSAA

-1696 NNINEMDPD
+1696 NNINEMDPN

>member
-1 MTTLHSILEQIRQDS
+1 MKS
-16 RTEREKGDHFERL
+16 
-29 VKAFFKTDPTWVDR
+29 FFKTDPTWVDR
-43 FEDVWLWRE
+43 FEDVWLWSE
-52 WPDLSRY
+52 WPEPSF
-59 KYSQQDIGI
+59 SGQDTGI
-68 DLVASER
+68 DLVAKER
-75 QGGWC
+75 DGGWC
-80 AIQCKFF
+80 AIQCKCF
-87 DSHYNV
+87 DPSHSI

-111 SRLVVSTTDRWSGHA
+111 SRLIVSTTDKWSVHA
-126 EEALSDQQIPT
+126 EEALADQQIPT

-143 DLLESRI
+143 DLVDSRI
-150 DWSRVVPERLEDL
+150 DWNRVVPELIEVL
-163 SLRSRK
+163 PLRPRK
-169 NSLPHQ
+169 NLLLHQ
-175 LEAISKV
+175 QEAVSKV
-182 LEGFQNTDRGKL
+182 LSGFQDSDKGKL

-209 AESLVPPGGSI
+209 SESLVPPGGAI

-239 ESESPFRAFAV
+239 EAEIPFRAFAV

-276 TDPDKLAQ
+276 TDPKKLAQ
-284 AVQNHVSDKRT
+284 AVQTHSSDRRT

-308 EAQTQFGLPAFDLV
+308 EAQRDFGLQTFDLV

-331 GATSAGEAD
+331 GVTSAGEAD

-349 DFIQSRKRLFM
+349 DCLQSRKRLFM
-360 TATPRIYTDA
+360 TATPRIYTDS
-370 AKSKARENDI
+370 AKSKAKENDI

-385 DDESVYGP
+385 DDESIYGP
-393 EFHRL
+393 EFYRL
-398 GFGEAVKR
+398 GFGESVKR

-417 VMDQK
+417 VMDQQ

-454 SKRVFENG
+454 SKRVFENS

-475 AVAFARSIADSKQVS
+475 AVAFARSIADSRQVS

-518 VQHVDGTYNIL
+518 AQHVDGTYNIL

-534 LDWLKSDPG
+534 LDWLKSDSG
-543 PNACRI
+543 PNSCRI

-564 LDSVIFLNP
+564 LDAVIFLNP

-595 YGYIILPIATTWEM
+595 YGYIILPIATTWDM

-703 ANDVAMIAQTQIS
+703 ANDVATIAQTQIS
-716 RIKGLL
+716 RIKGLI
-722 SGSDPHPRKVFNEFL
+722 SGPDPHPRTVFNEFL
-737 ESLRSTINPEIG
+737 ESLRSTINPEIRP
-749 QDEAIEMLSQHVIT
+749 DEAIEMLSQHLIT
-763 KPVFDALFAGEVFVQ
+763 KPVFDSLFAGEAFVQ

-784 SLQKVLDE
+784 SLQKVLTE
-792 LEGRSLEAETKS
+792 LEGRSLEVETKS
-804 LEGFYEDV
+804 LEGFYDDV

-832 YNKFFKTAFPRMS
+832 YDKFFKTAFPRIS
-845 DRLGI
+845 ERLGI

-857 VDFIIHSADK
+857 VDFIIRSADF
-867 ALKDHFGVGLTDPN
+867 ALRDHFGVGLTDRN

-897 LLQSGLIHPE
+897 LLQSGLIRSE
-907 DLSRKYGDELHVN
+907 DLPLKYRDELHAN

-933 VESVYQALTGSYE
+933 IESVYQALTRSYE

-979 RRQKERDIRVILGNP
+979 RRQKEKDIRVIIGNP
-994 PYRVNQG
+994 PYRANQG
-1001 NSNDKNQNL
+1001 NSNENNPNS
-1010 SYDFLDESIRKTYAA
+1010 SYDLLDESIRETYAA
-1025 GSTAGNK
+1025 NTSSVLK
-1032 NSLYD
+1032 SSLYD
-1037 NYIRA
+1037 SYIRA
-1042 FRWASNRIRKQGIV
+1042 FRWASNRIKTQGVV

-1069 MDGFRKSL
+1069 MDGFRKVL
-1077 AEEFTSIYVF
+1077 ADEFTSIYVF
-1087 NLRGNARTQGK
+1087 DLRGNARTQGE
-1098 LRRQEAG
+1098 LRRKEAG
-1105 NVFGSDSKTSI
+1105 NVFGSGSRAPI

-1140 YLSREEKLSR
+1140 YLSREEKLAR
-1150 LAEFG
+1150 VATFG
-1155 SIAHVHWERIT
+1155 SIEHVPWDRIT
-1166 PNEHHD
+1166 PNAHHD
-1172 WINMRSA
+1172 WINVRSG

-1189 APNAIFVL
+1189 APNEIFSM
-1197 RSRGVETSR
+1197 RSNGLKTQR
-1206 DVWVYNFSK
+1206 DAWAYNFSR
-1215 SALEDNIRR
+1215 SALETNIRR
-1224 MIAFYND
+1224 HLAFFESETERI
-1231 QVDAFGKICQADGD
+1231 QPLLADCASQKEREERAAGLVQFD
-1245 NAEKK
+1245 EK
-1250 AQELI
+1250 QG
-1255 DTDPKKIKWTSELI
+1255 KWTRGLI
-1269 EDLAQVKKGE
+1269 QDVARHRREPFDE
-1279 FRQENI
+1279 TNI
-1285 GPSLYRPFIKSW
+1285 LEALYRPFC
-1297 IYYDPQFNHR
+1297 
-1307 FKEKLFPSAHH
+1307 KEFLYNSRLLNEVRAQMPSLFPSVHH

-1348 SKSQCFPLYYYEK
+1348 SKGQCFPLFYYEK
-1361 TAPAKKT
+1361 AQSAKI
-1368 MPGLFAPDSSGEEY
+1368 PGLTLLDSPGEKY
-1382 VRKEAITDMARAD
+1382 VRKEAITEKALDD
-1395 FREHYRD
+1395 FREHYQD
-1402 DTISK
+1402 GAISK
-1407 EDIFY
+1407 EEIFY
-1412 YIYGVLHS
+1412 YVYGVLHS
-1420 PEYRERF
+1420 PEYRERY
-1427 ASDLKKMLPRIPFV
+1427 AADLKKMLPRIPFAPD
-1441 SGFWGFSKAGRE
+1441 FRAFSKAGLD
-1453 LAHWH
+1453 LASWH

-1464 EPWPLEGKKDNS
+1464 EPYPLEEKMNNHSFSKM
-1476 TLSGVTAKEFFRV
+1476 TPKEFFQM
-1489 EEMKFGKNGKEIDK
+1489 EAMKFGKDGKGKDK

-1512 TLSEIPLEAYEYVV
+1512 TLSGIPLEAYEYVV

-1542 IDKDSGI
+1542 VDKDSDI
-1549 KNDPNLWSEDP
+1549 KNDPNAWSEDP

-1565 LVKRIVRVSFETV
+1565 LFKRVVRVSLETV
-1578 RIVNGLP
+1578 RIVKELP
-1585 ALTEQENKSV
+1585 TFTKQGNKRP
-1595 YTPSFFGG
+1595 YTSAYFGG
-1603 ESVAAEDPEEVM
+1603 ESIAAEA
-1615 LLSEE
+1615 SQE
-1620 GTVMKMIEEP
+1620 GNPFTGK
-1630 VNVFGPKYGL
+1630 G
-1640 VIRRVDCRDPNSMAI
+1640 
-1655 VSDYFEVVTAFSAA
+1655 
-1669 RKNGTFKTLEAAKE
+1669 
-1683 FLSRNNLRQENNT
+1683 
-1696 NNINEMDPD
+1696 
-1705 HER
+1705 